1 MRLIRDHKNIRPEDF
16 GCVATIGNFDGV
28 HLGHQ
33 DLINRLN
40 LLSEKF
46 DLPTTVILFE
56 PQPAEFFLKDDLPN
70 RLTRLREKI
79 RLLDF
84 YGVDRSAGVKI

>member
-1 MRLIRDHKNIRPEDF
+1 MIIKIFEPEDF

-40 LLSEKF
+40 LLSKN
-46 DLPTTVILFE
+46 LTCHNSNPFE
-56 PQPAEFFLKDDLPN
+56 PQPAEFF
-70 RLTRLREKI
+70 
-79 RLLDF
+79 
-84 YGVDRSAGVKI
+84 